1 MLKNKIVAK
10 TASGFY
16 NQRSANV
23 LQEAT
28 QVTTRDKAMPFEHR
42 NAARRW
48 KSPLMSAGGAVLVLA
63 LLWVLMPEGVWAGEE
78 PAPEKPAPERP
89 AAPESVPVAPSPP
102 PPPAERLLA
111 PVPSQFDWMQREVRP
126 NPFLESLLHV
136 TERPP
141 QLLMSVSLTEEYSDN
156 FFLSERNQEE
166 EFRTG
171 VDIGT
176 IYRLERGRGFLSLAN
191 SIGINYEV
199 RADQVNLP
207 FVNFA
212 LNTGYQF
219 PRLSLSLNESFL
231 RSDDVQDASTTGLR
245 AERQTFL
252 RNSVTPQL
260 RYDLSRTTAVTLA
273 YNNTIVWS
281 QDNDGSETDAF
292 DSELGDSFSHSV
304 NGTLQHWF
312 SRNLSG
318 SFGYIFDTITS
329 DESGDR
335 LSHSGSADFSY
346 LLSAR
351 TSASLGAFGIFTDRS
366 DGELDSRIYGMTVGL
381 RRQLTPALS
390 LYVAAGPA
398 LLEREGRGTR
408 LLPNWQIALDGD
420 IPLTR
425 RTNLRISTR
434 QYIDNTAGDIDDAG
448 LVLNQAAVVTLSHAL
463 TRNLLASIFGTY
475 SRTEL
480 LEDTSP
486 GTSTEG
492 EKFSYWNAGARM
504 SYALTRVLLL
514 SVTYRYQQRDSE
526 DTGGQPS
533 DDRFG
538 SNYHEN
544 RVMLTL
550 SAAFRLF

>member
-1 MLKNKIVAK
+1 M
-10 TASGFY
+10 
-16 NQRSANV
+16 
-23 LQEAT
+23 
-28 QVTTRDKAMPFEHR
+28 
-42 NAARRW
+42 
-48 KSPLMSAGGAVLVLA
+48 LVLA
-63 LLWVLMPEGVWAGEE
+63 LLCVLIPEDAPAGEE
-78 PAPEKPAPERP
+78 PAPA
-89 AAPESVPVAPSPP
+89 ESVPVAPSTPAAPSAPAAPSVPIAPSVPP
-102 PPPAERLLA
+102 PSAEQRLA
-111 PVPSQFDWMQREVRP
+111 PVPSQFDWMRREVRP
-126 NPFLESLLHV
+126 NPFLESLLLL
-136 TERPP
+136 TDRPP

-156 FFLSERNQEE
+156 FFLSERNQQE

-171 VDIGT
+171 VEIGT
-176 IYRLERGRGFLSLAN
+176 IYRLEGGRSFLSLAN
-191 SIGINYEV
+191 SVGINYEV

-231 RSDDVQDASTTGLR
+231 RSDDVQDASPTGLR

-260 RYDLSRTTAVTLA
+260 RYDLSRTTAVGLT
-273 YNNTIVWS
+273 YNNTIIWS
-281 QDNDGSETDAF
+281 EDDGSNGFDTTD
-292 DSELGDSFSHSV
+292 ELGDSTSHSV
-304 NGTLQHWF
+304 SSTLQHWF
-312 SRNLSG
+312 RRNLSS
-318 SFGYIFDTITS
+318 SFGYTFDTITS

-335 LSHSGSADFSY
+335 LSHSGSADLSY

-351 TSASLGAFGIFTDRS
+351 TTASLGAFGIFTDRS

-408 LLPNWQIALDGD
+408 LVPNWQIALDGD
-420 IPLTR
+420 VPLTR
-425 RTNLRISTR
+425 RTNLRISTY
-434 QYIDNTAGDIDDAG
+434 QNIDNTAGDIDDAG

-463 TRNLLASIFGTY
+463 SRALLASIFGTY

-486 GTSTEG
+486 GTSTQG

-514 SVTYRYQQRDSE
+514 NVTYRYQQRDSE

-533 DDRFG
+533 DDQFG

-544 RVMLTL
+544 RIMVTL

>member
-1 MLKNKIVAK
+1 M
-10 TASGFY
+10 
-16 NQRSANV
+16 R
-23 LQEAT
+23 
-28 QVTTRDKAMPFEHR
+28 
-42 NAARRW
+42 
-48 KSPLMSAGGAVLVLA
+48 
-63 LLWVLMPEGVWAGEE
+63 
-78 PAPEKPAPERP
+78 
-89 AAPESVPVAPSPP
+89 
-102 PPPAERLLA
+102 
-111 PVPSQFDWMQREVRP
+111 REVRP
-126 NPFLESLLHV
+126 NPFLESLLLL

-191 SIGINYEV
+191 SVGLNYEV
-199 RADQVNLP
+199 RADRINLP
-207 FVNFA
+207 FVNLA

-260 RYDLSRTTAVTLA
+260 RYELSRITAVSLA

-281 QDNDGSETDAF
+281 EGDDVSSEFDAIDDELS
-292 DSELGDSFSHSV
+292 DSSSHSV
-304 NGTLQHWF
+304 SGTLQHWF
-312 SRNLSG
+312 SRNLSS
-318 SFGYIFDTITS
+318 SFGYTFDTITS

-335 LSHSGSADFSY
+335 LSHSGSIDLSY
-346 LLSAR
+346 LINAR
-351 TSASLGAFGIFTDRS
+351 TSAALQTFGIFTDRS
-366 DGELDSRIYGMTVGL
+366 EGELDSLIYGMTVGL
-381 RRQLTPALS
+381 QRQLTPALS
-390 LYVAAGPA
+390 LYVAAGPVI
-398 LLEREGRGTR
+398 LEREGRGTR

-425 RTNLRISTR
+425 RTNLRIATS
-434 QYIDNTAGDIDDAG
+434 QNIENTAGDIDDAG
-448 LVLNQAAVVTLSHAL
+448 LVLNQSAAVTLSHAL
-463 TRNLLASIFGTY
+463 SRNLLASIFGTY

-480 LEDTSP
+480 LEDTSSD
-486 GTSTEG
+486 TSTQG

-514 SVTYRYQQRDSE
+514 NVTYRYQQRDSE

-538 SNYHEN
+538 GNYQEN
-544 RVMLTL
+544 RVMVTL